1 MNARQSAANLRVYD
15 APEVAAHYASL
26 DYLTP
31 CEQLL
36 FSTYIKPGSAILDVG
51 VGGGRTT
58 AFLSGIASRY
68 AGVDYSEAMIRICR
82 QRFPGLEF
90 LVTEASELTAFED
103 YSFDALVMAF
113 NAIDYVLP
121 EAKRW
126 ECLRECSRVLRV
138 GGVLIFSSHNP
149 RSILVRPA
157 SNQERLRAFAREV
170 VAEGNAL
177 FKPLVFALIVAKSL
191 HSLLRA
197 AGSSAARVIQR
208 ATKPAFWRGE
218 GNLFDSSHGGL
229 LTHCW
234 VPERAVAELSRFG
247 FQLATIMG
255 DEYPAR
261 SGTFVTDWYYY
272 VFAKVSRSTAEGPC
286 A

>member
-1 MNARQSAANLRVYD
+1 MSAHQSAANLRAYD

-58 AFLSGIASRY
+58 TFLSRMASRY
-68 AGVDYSEAMIRICR
+68 AGVDYSEAMIRVCR
-82 QRFPGLEF
+82 DRFPGLKF
-90 LVTEASELTAFED
+90 LVSDASDLCAFED
-103 YSFDALVMAF
+103 SSFDAVVMAF

-121 EAKRW
+121 EDKRW
-126 ECLRECSRVLRV
+126 QCLRECGRVLRA

-157 SNQERLRAFAREV
+157 WNQERLRAFARKF
-170 VAEGNAL
+170 VADGSVL
-177 FKPLVFALIVAKSL
+177 FRPLVFALTVAKSV
-191 HSLLRA
+191 HSFLRA
-197 AGSSAARVIQR
+197 AGSSALRVIR
-208 ATKPAFWRGE
+208 RVSKPAFWRGE

-234 VPERAVAELSRFG
+234 VPQCVIAELTQFG
-247 FQLATIMG
+247 FRVVKWMG
-255 DEYPAR
+255 DDYPQPSR
-261 SGTFVTDWYYY
+261 LLVTDWYYY
-272 VFAKVSRSTAEGPC
+272 VFQK
-286 A
+286 